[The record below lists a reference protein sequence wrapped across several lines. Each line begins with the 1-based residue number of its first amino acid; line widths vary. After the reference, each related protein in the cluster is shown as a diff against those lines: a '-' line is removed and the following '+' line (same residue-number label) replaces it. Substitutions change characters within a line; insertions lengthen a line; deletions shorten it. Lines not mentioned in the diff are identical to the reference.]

1 MARGARR
8 GHTSPDVGR
17 SSRGLSP
24 LLPRPTPAHLSPVTS
39 FLIAF
44 GYAID
49 ILGRVLVVIAA
60 VLALVALIDW
70 LVRTRRLNPFNPVAR
85 FFRRVVDPAIAP
97 VERRVVRAGG
107 MPHAAP
113 WWTVVAVVLGGI
125 VLLAALR
132 FVHTQLLLATAMADA
147 GPRGILILLVRWTF
161 AILQIA
167 ILARVVSSWLR
178 VSPFAW
184 WVRWSF
190 ALSEPILRPLRAV
203 IPPLGM
209 IDITPIIAYFALS
222 LLQPLVLGAIGRA

>member
-1 MARGARR
+1 
-8 GHTSPDVGR
+8 
-17 SSRGLSP
+17 
-24 LLPRPTPAHLSPVTS
+24 LLLRHTPAHLSHVTS
-39 FLIAF
+39 FLIIF
-44 GYAID
+44 GAAID

-70 LVRTRRLNPFNPVAR
+70 LVRTRRLNPFNPIAR

-113 WWTVVAVVLGGI
+113 WWTLVVVVLGGI

-132 FVHTQLLLATAMADA
+132 FIHTQILIASTLAEA
-147 GPRGILILLVRWTF
+147 GPRGVLILLVRWTF

-167 ILARVVSSWLR
+167 IFARVISSWLR
-178 VSPFAW
+178 VSPYAW

-190 ALSEPILRPLRAV
+190 TISEPILKPLRAV

-209 IDITPIIAYFALS
+209 IDLTPIIAYFALS
-222 LLQPLVLGAIGRA
+222 LLEPFVLGAIGRA

>member
-1 MARGARR
+1 V
-8 GHTSPDVGR
+8 S
-17 SSRGLSP
+17 
-24 LLPRPTPAHLSPVTS
+24 S
-39 FLIAF
+39 FLLLF
-44 GYAID
+44 GAAID
-49 ILGRVLVVIAA
+49 VLGRVLVIIAA
-60 VLALVALIDW
+60 VLAVVALVDW
-70 LVRTRRLNPFNPVAR
+70 LVRTRRLNPFNPIAR

-113 WWTVVAVVLGGI
+113 WWALVAVVLGGI

-132 FVHTQLLLATAMADA
+132 FIHSQLFIATAMATA
-147 GPRGILILLVRWTF
+147 GTRGILVLLVRWTF

-167 ILARVVSSWLR
+167 IFVRVISSWIR
-178 VSPFAW
+178 VSPYSR

-190 ALSEPILRPLRAV
+190 SLSEPILRPLRSV

-222 LLQPLVLGAIGRA
+222 LLQPLVLCAIGG

>member
-1 MARGARR
+1 MRFRMPRA
-8 GHTSPDVGR
+8 T
-17 SSRGLSP
+17 P

-39 FLIAF
+39 FLVVFGAF
-44 GYAID
+44 ID
-49 ILGRVLVVIAA
+49 ILGRVLVAIAA

-70 LVRTRRLNPFNPVAR
+70 LVRTRRLNPFNPIAR

-113 WWTVVAVVLGGI
+113 WWTLVAVVLGGI

-132 FVHTQLLLATAMADA
+132 FIHTQILIASTLAEA
-147 GPRGILILLVRWTF
+147 GPRGVLILLVRWTF

-167 ILARVVSSWLR
+167 IFARVVSSWLR
-178 VSPFAW
+178 VSPYAW

-190 ALSEPILRPLRAV
+190 TLTEPILKPLRAV

-222 LLQPLVLGAIGRA
+222 LLEPLVLGAIGRA

>member
-1 MARGARR
+1 M
-8 GHTSPDVGR
+8 S
-17 SSRGLSP
+17 
-24 LLPRPTPAHLSPVTS
+24 S
-39 FLIAF
+39 FLLLF
-44 GYAID
+44 GAAID
-49 ILGRVLVVIAA
+49 VLGRVLVIIAA
-60 VLALVALIDW
+60 VLAVVALVDW
-70 LVRTRRLNPFNPVAR
+70 LVRTRRLNPFNPIAR

-113 WWTVVAVVLGGI
+113 WWALVAVVLGGI

-132 FVHTQLLLATAMADA
+132 FIHSQLVVATAMATA
-147 GPRGILILLVRWTF
+147 GTRGILVLLVRWTF

-167 ILARVVSSWLR
+167 IFVRVISSWIR
-178 VSPFAW
+178 VSPYSR

-190 ALSEPILRPLRAV
+190 SLSEPILRPLRSV

-222 LLQPLVLGAIGRA
+222 LLQPLVLGAIGG

>member
-1 MARGARR
+1 V
-8 GHTSPDVGR
+8 S
-17 SSRGLSP
+17 
-24 LLPRPTPAHLSPVTS
+24 S
-39 FLIAF
+39 FLLLF
-44 GYAID
+44 GAAID
-49 ILGRVLVVIAA
+49 VLGRVLVIIAA
-60 VLALVALIDW
+60 VLAVVALVDW
-70 LVRTRRLNPFNPVAR
+70 LVRTRRLNPFNPIAR

-113 WWTVVAVVLGGI
+113 WWALVAVVLGGI

-132 FVHTQLLLATAMADA
+132 FIHSQLFIATAMATA
-147 GPRGILILLVRWTF
+147 GTRGILVLLVRWTF

-167 ILARVVSSWLR
+167 IFVRVISSWIR
-178 VSPFAW
+178 VSPYSR

-190 ALSEPILRPLRAV
+190 SLSEPILRPLRSV

-222 LLQPLVLGAIGRA
+222 LLQPLVLSAIGG